1 MPKSSKPRK
10 QYRPHGINA
19 RAHVVAMMGAA
30 ALHIDDRTV
39 WALALD
45 SAITSVARGKA
56 SQQEWSCIF
65 AAAALLEDL
74 VKAGKARDPDDIV
87 RHAEDAC
94 IAITT
99 RYRLGQRAVRAQEL
113 AHLPVE
119 IEQLRRKRTEVREE
133 LKAVLTSYLKQL
145 DIDPAEVGGASDDDL
160 SELFQSIPLGDDE
173 GLGPMEIAELES
185 K

>member
-113 AHLPVE
+113 ADLRALFAAWSE
-119 IEQLRRKRTEVREE
+119 ATEDMTQGEKFLAEQRIVRRMECGQMR
-133 LKAVLTSYLKQL
+133 VLT
-145 DIDPAEVGGASDDDL
+145 P
-160 SELFQSIPLGDDE
+160 
-173 GLGPMEIAELES
+173 IATHTPPPCA
-185 K
+185 

>member
-10 QYRPHGINA
+10 QYKPRGINTS
-19 RAHVVAMMGAA
+19 AHVVAMMGAS

-45 SAITSVARGKA
+45 SAITSVAQGKA
-56 SQQEWSCIF
+56 TQQEWSCIF

-74 VKAGKARDPDDIV
+74 VKAGRVRDPDDIV

-94 IAITT
+94 ISITT

-113 AHLPVE
+113 ADLRALFTAWSE
-119 IEQLRRKRTEVREE
+119 ATEGMTQGEKFQAEQRIARRMECGQMR
-133 LKAVLTSYLKQL
+133 VLEA
-145 DIDPAEVGGASDDDL
+145 I
-160 SELFQSIPLGDDE
+160 
-173 GLGPMEIAELES
+173 
-185 K
+185 